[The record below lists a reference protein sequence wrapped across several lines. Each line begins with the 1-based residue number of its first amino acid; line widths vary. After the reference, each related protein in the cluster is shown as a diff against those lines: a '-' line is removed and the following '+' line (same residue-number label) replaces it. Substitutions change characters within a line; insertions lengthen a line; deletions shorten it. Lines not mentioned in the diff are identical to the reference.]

1 MFALDVIAL
10 LAVLALLLGGMGTA
24 GLLFRTSY
32 TGGVGNGFLWGL
44 RAFFVAYALSF
55 VMVLLADVFYM
66 QNVISLLSYSLSRK
80 VVARLIQV
88 VGMAG
93 LLWGLWTTRRRA
105 HG

>member
-1 MFALDVIAL
+1 MTAL
-10 LAVLALLLGGMGTA
+10 LAVWVLLLGGMGTA

-32 TGGVGNGFLWGL
+32 TGGISNGFLWGL
-44 RAFFVAYALSF
+44 RVFFVAYALSWG
-55 VMVLLADVFYM
+55 MVLLADVFYM

-80 VVARLIQV
+80 VVARLMQV

-93 LLWGLWTTRRRA
+93 LLWSLWTTHRRM